1 MNKEQTISQEDY
13 IYNQLGQRIA
23 ALEIEKAQVQAENII
38 LSQKINDLTKND
50 EKELTD
56 HANNE

>member
-1 MNKEQTISQEDY
+1 MNQEQTISREDY